1 MDDQKKS
8 INYQVQRIV
17 RDEIA
22 QIAYPTIVT
31 IRKVYSDDYV
41 DIEGD
46 FGLLRHIYSITEHDV
61 GDKTL
66 LIFADGDFNY
76 GMVI

>member
-1 MDDQKKS
+1 MDEL
-8 INYQVQRIV
+8 NYQIQRIV

-22 QIAYPTIVT
+22 QIAFSTIVT
-31 IRKVYSDDYV
+31 VTKVYDDGDV

-46 FGLLRHIYSITEHDV
+46 FGLLRKIYSITEHEV

-66 LIFADGDFNY
+66 LVFGDGNY
-76 GMVI
+76 NNRIVI